1 MQDGRAHRPMG
12 AVVAAVVANGR
23 CVGGAGRLSLVPEAR
38 RPRLGAGR
46 GAQDPKR
53 GSRNRRHVSR
63 GAGRAAP
70 AGSADRALG
79 QSGTGAAGAAAEG
92 RGEGPRGRR
101 AGVCGGSE

>member
-1 MQDGRAHRPMG
+1 MG
-12 AVVAAVVANGR
+12 AVVAAVVANGHG
-23 CVGGAGRLSLVPEAR
+23 VGGAGRLSLVPEAR

-63 GAGRAAP
+63 GAGRATP
-70 AGSADRALG
+70 AGRAGGALG

-92 RGEGPRGRR
+92 RGEGPRGSR